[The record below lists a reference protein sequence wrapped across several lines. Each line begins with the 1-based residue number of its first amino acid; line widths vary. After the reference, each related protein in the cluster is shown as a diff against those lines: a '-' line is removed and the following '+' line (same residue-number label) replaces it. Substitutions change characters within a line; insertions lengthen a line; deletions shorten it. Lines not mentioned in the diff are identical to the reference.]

1 MDIKRAKEIVRI
13 LADGVDPTTGEILP
27 KDSVYNQPDVIRA
40 LYSLLNAV
48 PEKPDPDPN
57 PNTDALRNAGKPW
70 TEMEDDKLLDEFASK
85 MKVSEIA
92 KEHGRSRGAI
102 DSRLTMLGM
111 K

>member
-48 PEKPDPDPN
+48 PENTNPN